1 MKRTAIA
8 VAALVAPFLL
18 LCACTTATP
27 YQPLASGTAVSGGYA
42 DQAIDDTHFR
52 VSFRGNDMTSRE
64 QVETYLLYRAA
75 ELTAAKGFDWFE
87 MADRHTQNTGGAY
100 LVDPYGPWGYWR
112 PTWRFRGHG
121 GWFYGGA
128 YWGGDPW
135 GPWGDVQTI
144 ERFDASAE
152 VVMGHGPKPPGDP
165 RAFDAR
171 QVMQNLA
178 AKIVRPG
185 ETSPAHS

>member
-1 MKRTAIA
+1 MKRFAIA
-8 VAALVAPFLL
+8 ALLAPLAL
-18 LCACTTATP
+18 WACTTPTP

-42 DQAIDDTHFR
+42 DQALDDTHFR

-75 ELTAAKGFDWFE
+75 ELTSAKGFDWFE
-87 MADRHTQNTGGAY
+87 MVDRHTQNTGETFIE
-100 LVDPYGPWGYWR
+100 PYGPYGYWR
-112 PTWRFRGHG
+112 PSWRFGRRGGFG
-121 GWFYGGA
+121 GWY
-128 YWGGDPW
+128 DPFW
-135 GPWGDVQTI
+135 GPDATLDTI
-144 ERFDASAE
+144 DRFNASAE
-152 VVMGHGPKPPGDP
+152 VVVGHGPKPANDP

-185 ETSPAHS
+185 EAPPPHA